1 MFNLLQNLTLK
12 KDCQYLLS
20 NYTLRQALE
29 KFKYHRYSIVP
40 ILDEDGRYFGSLSEG
55 DLLFYIVSQN
65 QFNIYDCED
74 VYIKDIII
82 HRSFK
87 TESINSDFETLF
99 KLSLE
104 QSFIPIEDDRGY
116 FIGIIKR
123 KEIIAY
129 LFNDKLNHL

>member
-40 ILDEDGRYFGSLSEG
+40 ILDGDGRYYGSLSEG
-55 DLLFYIVSQN
+55 DLLFYIVSQSH
-65 QFNIYDCED
+65 FNIYDCED

-82 HRSFK
+82 HRNFK
-87 TESINSDFETLF
+87 TENINSNFETLF

-123 KEIIAY
+123 KEIMAY
-129 LFNDKLNHL
+129 LYKNQLNHL

>member
-20 NYTLRQALE
+20 NYTLRQTLE

-40 ILDEDGRYFGSLSEG
+40 ILDEEGRYYGSLSEG
-55 DLLFYIVSQN
+55 DLLFYIVSQS

-82 HRSFK
+82 HRNFK

-129 LFNDKLNHL
+129 LYKDQSNHL

>member
-40 ILDEDGRYFGSLSEG
+40 ILDEDGRYFGTLSEG
-55 DLLFYIVSQN
+55 DLLFYIVSQKK
-65 QFNIYDCED
+65 FNIYDCED